1 MRKFFCDKCGKELNE
16 CEAQSQPI
24 IDMVPG
30 YGSQYDLSRVTVD
43 LCYNCL
49 DSFLKSLPN
58 FEPGDMTEFFNGRI

>member
-16 CEAQSQPI
+16 CEAQAQPV

-30 YGSQYDLSRVTVD
+30 YGSQYDMSCVTVD
-43 LCYNCL
+43 LCHNCL

-58 FEPGDMTEFFNGRI
+58 FKPSDTPGFNRRG